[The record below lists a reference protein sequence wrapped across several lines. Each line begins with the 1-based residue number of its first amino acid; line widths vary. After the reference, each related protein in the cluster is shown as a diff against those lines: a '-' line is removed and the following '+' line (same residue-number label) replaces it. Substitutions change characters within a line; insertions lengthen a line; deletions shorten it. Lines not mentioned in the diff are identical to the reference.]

1 MAAIDQSVD
10 NSIVSGKDSQLN
22 KSYEEEDSYVNP
34 SNVSKINQSY
44 VYDVNASMVQVNT
57 SVLENSVTTDNPKSS
72 KVVPKK
78 SKQINRGNY
87 YGNIN
92 DSNILVD
99 GFENTE
105 QINQKVP
112 TNVYQN
118 HQQVAAKQIL

>member
-22 KSYEEEDSYVNP
+22 RSYEEEDSYVNP

-57 SVLENSVTTDNPKSS
+57 SVLDNSVTTDNPKSS

-105 QINQKVP
+105 QI
-112 TNVYQN
+112 
-118 HQQVAAKQIL
+118 H

>member
-57 SVLENSVTTDNPKSS
+57 SVLDNSVTTDNPKSS